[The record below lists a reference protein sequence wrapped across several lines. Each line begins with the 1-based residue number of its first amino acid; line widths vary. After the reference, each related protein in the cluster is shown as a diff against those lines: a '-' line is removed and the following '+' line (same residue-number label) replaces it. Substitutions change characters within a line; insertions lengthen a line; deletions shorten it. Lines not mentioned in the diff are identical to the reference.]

1 MIFVSYEKYRRMLIK
16 LFTDKFLS
24 AECNKDDSGN
34 ECSNR
39 GTCVDQ
45 GEDDHVCRCDAGWK
59 NSGDGICE
67 SCVPLAGCV
76 EEHTEEGSGC
86 HSPDGK
92 GGFEQIPNSCI
103 CTEGWKG
110 VLCDTPQCLSSGG
123 HPLECENGECKEGGL
138 VSYK

>member
-1 MIFVSYEKYRRMLIK
+1 MNTTVRILREVY
-16 LFTDKFLS
+16 TNNFLT
-24 AECNKDDSGN
+24 AKCGVDHEEN

-45 GEDDHVCRCDAGWK
+45 GGDQHVCRCDAGWE
-59 NSGDGICE
+59 NIQSGSGICE

-76 EEHTEEGSGC
+76 TEHTESGSGC
-86 HSPDGK
+86 HSPDPNSK
-92 GGFEQIPNSCI
+92 SGFEQIPNSCI
-103 CTEGWKG
+103 CTEGWTG